1 MTGVQTCALPISI
14 EQFTDKNV
22 RFLASEI
29 IREKVLLLYNEEI
42 PHGVAVQITQ
52 FDESDEDMVR
62 ISADIYCER
71 DSHKMIL
78 IGKNGEAIKK
88 LSTIARVSIEKML
101 DSKVYLDLFVKVRK
115 DWKDDGLAL
124 ADLGFSKKDI

>member
-1 MTGVQTCALPISI
+1 MRYYPV

-42 PHGVAVQITQ
+42 PHGVAVQITK
-52 FDESDEDMVR
+52 FDESEEVIK
-62 ISADIYCER
+62 ISADIYCEK

-88 LSTIARVSIEKML
+88 LSTISRIAIEKML
-101 DSKVYLDLFVKVRK
+101 DARVYLDLFIKVKPNWRIDNLMLDELGYTNK
-115 DWKDDGLAL
+115 D
-124 ADLGFSKKDI
+124 